1 MAERIRLAASPDSP
15 GLARHFVADLL
26 ARWDYGHLI
35 PDVVLMTSEIATNAV
50 IHAGEPFSVGVED
63 LGNGVRVTVDDPV
76 PALPTRRQATPV
88 DSSGRGLQIVDALA
102 SASGASRNVGDGK
115 SVWFEA
121 RT

>member
-26 ARWDYGHLI
+26 ARWDYSHLI

-63 LGNGVRVTVDDPV
+63 LGSGVRVTVDDPIPDWPV
-76 PALPTRRQATPV
+76 LRQATPL
-88 DSSGRGLQIVDALA
+88 DTSGRGLQIVDALA
-102 SASGASRNVGDGK
+102 SASGTTPNPGYGK

-121 RT
+121 SA